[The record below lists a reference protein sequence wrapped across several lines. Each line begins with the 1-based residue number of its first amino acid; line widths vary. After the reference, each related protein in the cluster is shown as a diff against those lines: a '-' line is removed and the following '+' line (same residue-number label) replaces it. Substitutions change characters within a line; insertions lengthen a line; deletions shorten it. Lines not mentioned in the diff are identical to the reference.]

1 MSNISDGLS
10 SDLTCDFDYPSTLE
24 LGLLRTYIENIDIT
38 VEASCQ
44 NFRETEYRKHQSSC
58 ERDEYFTGQHIEY
71 VAHEHLP
78 NIIKKPLVI
87 TCWSQLESLCKSY
100 IAYAHKKGAKDLSD
114 LEKEGVIKEK
124 NSAFIKWAKFF
135 KHELDLD
142 LKPIIAQR
150 VDELN
155 VVRNCIAHA
164 SGNVLAMHKA
174 ADQTKIFTIAK
185 KGIGLEIDVLDTIII
200 HTDFLLW
207 SLDVVESVIHP
218 FDAAFKAK
226 YR

>member
-10 SDLTCDFDYPSTLE
+10 FDFNCDFDYPSTLE
-24 LGLLRTYIENIDIT
+24 LDLLRTYIENIDAT

-44 NFRETEYRKHQSSC
+44 KFRETEYRKHQSSC

-114 LEKEGVIKEK
+114 LKEEGFIKK
-124 NSAFIKWAKFF
+124 RNSEFGKWAKFF
-135 KHELDLD
+135 KHELDVD
-142 LKPIIAQR
+142 LKPSIQQR
-150 VDELN
+150 VGELN

-164 SGNVLAMHKA
+164 SGNVLAMHSK
-174 ADQTKIFTIAK
+174 KIQKKISIIAERD
-185 KGIGLEIDVLDTIII
+185 IGLEVDVLDTIII
-200 HTDFLLW
+200 HTDFLRW